1 MDNKVLKRQI
11 QRNLV
16 STFLALIREGKKLDE
31 YDPSPLHY
39 ALKTEADL
47 EIIKLL
53 LDNGAK
59 CDSRI
64 KPNSKSILLNPNKKY
79 HDVYPITIALKK
91 ELGTEYIKLIYKTK
105 KWDNIP
111 PVHLYAILPLYKPSD
126 EIIEYIL
133 NEIDLYLAKESSE
146 RTNLSD
152 WREHRWNA
160 SFWNGGLLI
169 NHNLDIEIEPYW
181 NHTPLV
187 QQIGRGI
194 RLVSHEDL
202 SYIDGNK
209 N

>member
-11 QRNLV
+11 QRDLV
-16 STFLALIREGKKLDE
+16 NIFLALIREGKKLDH

-39 ALKTEADL
+39 ALKIGADL
-47 EIIKLL
+47 ETIKLL

-91 ELGTEYIKLIYKTK
+91 GLGIEYIKLLYKTK

-133 NEIDLYLAKESSE
+133 NEIDLYLTKESSE
-146 RTNLSD
+146 RTILSD

-160 SFWNGGLLI
+160 SFWNHTPLV
-169 NHNLDIEIEPYW
+169 HW

-194 RLVSHEDL
+194 RLVSHKDL
-202 SYIDGNK
+202 PDINDNK